1 MNLLEPKQ
9 RQAMRDMEATSKGIM
24 VTSLNKVHLIWYL
37 VSLTIQNS
45 KVLYLFDV
53 RVISYQAKLLMITNI
68 QTIDLT
74 FVGKI

>member
-1 MNLLEPKQ
+1 
-9 RQAMRDMEATSKGIM
+9 
-24 VTSLNKVHLIWYL
+24 
-37 VSLTIQNS
+37 
-45 KVLYLFDV
+45 VLYLFDV